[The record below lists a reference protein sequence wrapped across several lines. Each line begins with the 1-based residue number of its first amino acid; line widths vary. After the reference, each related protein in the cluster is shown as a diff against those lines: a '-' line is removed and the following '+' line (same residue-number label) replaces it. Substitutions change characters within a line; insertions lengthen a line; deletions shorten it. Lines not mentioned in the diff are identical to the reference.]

1 MTTTATKPPSATINL
16 ASIVHESEAAAKA
29 AADAQARARDLSLKA
44 DQARQRAEEEQKQ
57 ANRAFLDLLQSEYP
71 DARTAATT
79 AAGEARV
86 GLEGSVRGG
95 DDANVIPA
103 YLAWVAASI
112 QAWETTEA
120 VDRMRR
126 FHGQNMRYQ
135 AEPAFDFGSDI
146 GAIVNQI
153 ALGLQ
158 QDAIDR
164 IEQRRATYLRGATS

>member
-1 MTTTATKPPSATINL
+1 MTTTATKTTPVTVNL
-16 ASIVHESEAAAKA
+16 ATIVHESEEAAKA
-29 AADAQARARDLSLKA
+29 AAAAQATARELAAKA
-44 DQARQRAEEEQKQ
+44 DAARQRADEEQKQ
-57 ANRAFLDLLQSEYP
+57 ANRAYLELIAAEWP
-71 DARTAATT
+71 DARQDAT
-79 AAGEARV
+79 
-86 GLEGSVRGG
+86 
-95 DDANVIPA
+95 ANVGETRVALEAAVRADGDVIPS
-103 YLAWVAASI
+103 YVTWMTASI
-112 QAWETTEA
+112 HAWEVAEA

-153 ALGLQ
+153 AMELQ

>member
-1 MTTTATKPPSATINL
+1 MMPTLLKDKINL
-16 ASIVHESEAAAKA
+16 ATIVFESEEAAKA
-29 AADAQARARDLSLKA
+29 AAAAQATARELAAKA
-44 DQARQRAEEEQKQ
+44 DAARQRADEEQKQ
-57 ANRAFLDLLQSEYP
+57 ANRAYMELIAAEWP
-71 DARTAATT
+71 DARQEATVNV
-79 AAGEARV
+79 GEARV
-86 GLEGSVRGG
+86 ALEAAVREDG
-95 DDANVIPA
+95 DVIPS
-103 YLAWVAASI
+103 YLAWVTASI
-112 QAWETTEA
+112 QAWEVTEA

-153 ALGLQ
+153 ALELQ